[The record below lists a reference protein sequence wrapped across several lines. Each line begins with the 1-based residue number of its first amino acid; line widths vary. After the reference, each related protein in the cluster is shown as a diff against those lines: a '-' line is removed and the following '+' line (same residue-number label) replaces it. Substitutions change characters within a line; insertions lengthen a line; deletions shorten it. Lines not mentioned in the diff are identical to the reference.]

1 MRLTSKLKKL
11 WSYVPKRAA
20 AVVVAVAGVAAAVTI
35 PVMTGAWGPS
45 RATFTMAHPANY
57 VTFNSITDNPDVGDE
72 RNFLRVRDSDERYWG
87 AGTTNGWTDTISNM
101 QEGHTYDVRMYVHN
115 NGVEDKY
122 LAENVKAH
130 INLPTAED
138 VYGKQFEVNGYL
150 YASNAK
156 PSEIWD
162 NIVLKSDKAFH
173 VKVVS
178 AKYYNN
184 VRTEATSGFDL
195 GSEVYTA
202 KGEGTGAL
210 LGFDQMNGYMNSC
223 LKYSGYV
230 LLKIQPVFE
239 FVPAPS
245 YDVAKS
251 VDKTTANPGDTI
263 NYTITVKN
271 TGNVD
276 LTNVKVTDQLPAYY
290 SSASEQVSSQNGS
303 TGSIVKGGAITF
315 NKLNVGET
323 ATIKISYKIKG
334 ADQLECGQT
343 TIKNKATG
351 TTDQDTTE
359 DDNNNNEVTTTVTN
373 DCPEPEPGYD
383 VAKSVDKTTAKP
395 GDTINYTITVKNT
408 GNVELTNVKITDKLP
423 AYYSEAKEQVSS
435 QNGSTG
441 SIVKDGAITFNK
453 LNVGETAA
461 IKISYKIKGENELVC
476 GETKITNKVTSTTDQ
491 DKTEDDNNNNEVT
504 TTVNRECLPSYDV
517 AKSVDKTTANPGD
530 TINYTITVKNTGSVE
545 LTNVKVV
552 DKLPAY
558 YSEAKEQVSSQN
570 GSTGSIVK
578 DGAITFNKLNVG
590 ETATIKISYKV
601 KAESDLA
608 CGETKITNKVTSTT
622 DQDETEDSNDN
633 NEVTTTVNRDCTP
646 GYDVIKTVDKT
657 TASAGDKLTY
667 TITVKNTGNVE
678 LTNVKVTDELPAY
691 YSEVTEKVNAPS
703 KSTGSIVKDGSVTIA
718 SMPVGSTATIS
729 IVYTIKDTDD
739 LACGETKITNK
750 VTSTTDQDKTE
761 DDNNNNEVTTTVYN
775 NCEYGYDLVKTV
787 DKTTA
792 NPGDTLTYTLTFRNT
807 GRLDVTNVTIKDVLP
822 AGVAMEGEIKTEPK
836 TDVTGDI
843 TGDGLVIAKVEAG
856 KDVVITLTAKVNES
870 VDSFQCGDNQLI
882 NTATATTDEDQTEDS
897 NDNNSATTVV
907 TRECT
912 PSVPPTTPPQETT
925 PPQTPTYTPTQI
937 ASTGAGETLGTM
949 IGLAAIA
956 AAITA
961 YIRSRKYAADNQ

>member
-115 NGVEDKY
+115 NGVEDKF

-156 PSEIWD
+156 PNEIWD

-383 VAKSVDKTTAKP
+383 VSKSVDKTTAKP
-395 GDTINYTITVKNT
+395 GDTINYTIAVKNT

-453 LNVGETAA
+453 LNVGETAT

-491 DKTEDDNNNNEVT
+491 DKTEDN
-504 TTVNRECLPSYDV
+504 
-517 AKSVDKTTANPGD
+517 
-530 TINYTITVKNTGSVE
+530 
-545 LTNVKVV
+545 
-552 DKLPAY
+552 
-558 YSEAKEQVSSQN
+558 
-570 GSTGSIVK
+570 
-578 DGAITFNKLNVG
+578 
-590 ETATIKISYKV
+590 
-601 KAESDLA
+601 
-608 CGETKITNKVTSTT
+608 
-622 DQDETEDSNDN
+622 NDN

-761 DDNNNNEVTTTVYN
+761 DNNDNNEVTTTVYN
-775 NCEYGYDLVKTV
+775 NCEYGYDLIKTV

-807 GRLDVTNVTIKDVLP
+807 GRLDVTNVTIKDMLP
-822 AGVAMEGEIKTEPK
+822 AGVTMNGEIKTEPK

-843 TGDGLVIAKVEAG
+843 TGGGLVIAKVEAG

-870 VDSFQCGDNQLI
+870 VDSFQCGDNQLT

-912 PSVPPTTPPQETT
+912 PSVPPTTPPQETTETT

-961 YIRSRKYAADNQ
+961 YIRSRKYATDNQ

>member
-115 NGVEDKY
+115 NGVEDKF

-156 PSEIWD
+156 PNEIWD

-383 VAKSVDKTTAKP
+383 VSKSVDKTTAKP

-453 LNVGETAA
+453 LNVGETAT

-491 DKTEDDNNNNEVT
+491 DKTEDN
-504 TTVNRECLPSYDV
+504 
-517 AKSVDKTTANPGD
+517 
-530 TINYTITVKNTGSVE
+530 
-545 LTNVKVV
+545 
-552 DKLPAY
+552 
-558 YSEAKEQVSSQN
+558 
-570 GSTGSIVK
+570 
-578 DGAITFNKLNVG
+578 
-590 ETATIKISYKV
+590 
-601 KAESDLA
+601 
-608 CGETKITNKVTSTT
+608 
-622 DQDETEDSNDN
+622 NDN

-761 DDNNNNEVTTTVYN
+761 DNNDNNEVTTTVYN
-775 NCEYGYDLVKTV
+775 NCEYGYDLIKTV

-807 GRLDVTNVTIKDVLP
+807 GRLDVTNVTIKDMLP
-822 AGVAMEGEIKTEPK
+822 AGVTMNGEIKTEPK

-843 TGDGLVIAKVEAG
+843 AGDGLVIAKVEAG

-870 VDSFQCGDNQLI
+870 VDSFQCGDNQLT

-912 PSVPPTTPPQETT
+912 PSVPPTTPPQETTETT

-961 YIRSRKYAADNQ
+961 YIRSRKYATDNQ

>member
-20 AVVVAVAGVAAAVTI
+20 AVVVAVAGIAAAVTV

-101 QEGHTYDVRMYVHN
+101 QEGHTYDVRLYVHN

-156 PSEIWD
+156 PNEIWD

-383 VAKSVDKTTAKP
+383 VSKSVDKTTAKP

-453 LNVGETAA
+453 LNVGETAT

-491 DKTEDDNNNNEVT
+491 DKTEDN
-504 TTVNRECLPSYDV
+504 
-517 AKSVDKTTANPGD
+517 
-530 TINYTITVKNTGSVE
+530 
-545 LTNVKVV
+545 
-552 DKLPAY
+552 
-558 YSEAKEQVSSQN
+558 
-570 GSTGSIVK
+570 
-578 DGAITFNKLNVG
+578 
-590 ETATIKISYKV
+590 
-601 KAESDLA
+601 
-608 CGETKITNKVTSTT
+608 
-622 DQDETEDSNDN
+622 NDN

-691 YSEVTEKVNAPS
+691 YSEVTERVNAPS

-775 NCEYGYDLVKTV
+775 NCEYGYDLIKTV

-807 GRLDVTNVTIKDVLP
+807 GRLDVTNVTIKDMLP
-822 AGVAMEGEIKTEPK
+822 AGVTMNGEIKTEPK

-870 VDSFQCGDNQLI
+870 VDSFQCGDNQLT

-961 YIRSRKYAADNQ
+961 YIRSRKYATNNQ

>member
-101 QEGHTYDVRMYVHN
+101 QEGHTYDVRLYVHN

-383 VAKSVDKTTAKP
+383 VSKSVDKTTAKP

-453 LNVGETAA
+453 LNVGETAT

-491 DKTEDDNNNNEVT
+491 DKTEDN
-504 TTVNRECLPSYDV
+504 
-517 AKSVDKTTANPGD
+517 
-530 TINYTITVKNTGSVE
+530 
-545 LTNVKVV
+545 
-552 DKLPAY
+552 
-558 YSEAKEQVSSQN
+558 
-570 GSTGSIVK
+570 
-578 DGAITFNKLNVG
+578 
-590 ETATIKISYKV
+590 
-601 KAESDLA
+601 
-608 CGETKITNKVTSTT
+608 
-622 DQDETEDSNDN
+622 NDN

-691 YSEVTEKVNAPS
+691 YSEVTERVNAPS

-775 NCEYGYDLVKTV
+775 NCEYGYDLIKTV

-807 GRLDVTNVTIKDVLP
+807 GRLDVTNVTIKDMLP
-822 AGVAMEGEIKTEPK
+822 AGVTMNGEIKTEPK

-870 VDSFQCGDNQLI
+870 VDSFQCGDNQLT

-912 PSVPPTTPPQETT
+912 PSVPPTTPPQETTETT

-961 YIRSRKYAADNQ
+961 YIRSRKYATDNQ

>member
-45 RATFTMAHPANY
+45 RATITMAHPANY

-453 LNVGETAA
+453 LNVGETAT
-461 IKISYKIKGENELVC
+461 IKISYKI
-476 GETKITNKVTSTTDQ
+476 
-491 DKTEDDNNNNEVT
+491 
-504 TTVNRECLPSYDV
+504 
-517 AKSVDKTTANPGD
+517 
-530 TINYTITVKNTGSVE
+530 
-545 LTNVKVV
+545 
-552 DKLPAY
+552 
-558 YSEAKEQVSSQN
+558 
-570 GSTGSIVK
+570 
-578 DGAITFNKLNVG
+578 
-590 ETATIKISYKV
+590 

-622 DQDETEDSNDN
+622 DQDKTEDSNDN

-775 NCEYGYDLVKTV
+775 NCEYGYDLIKTV

-822 AGVAMEGEIKTEPK
+822 AGVTMNGEIKTEPK

-870 VDSFQCGDNQLI
+870 VDSFQCGDNQLT

-961 YIRSRKYAADNQ
+961 YIRSRKYAADNL